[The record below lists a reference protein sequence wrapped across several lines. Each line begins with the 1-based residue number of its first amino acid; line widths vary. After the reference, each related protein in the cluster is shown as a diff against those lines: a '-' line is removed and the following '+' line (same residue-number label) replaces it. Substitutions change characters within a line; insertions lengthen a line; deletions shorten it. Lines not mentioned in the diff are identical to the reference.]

1 MLKIR
6 KMGHMM
12 DQESSFLD
20 WMSRK
25 NIFERDVHFKMG
37 VFLANSTQNLARC
50 SECSLAGWL
59 SMQVPRTHRL
69 PSWQTSSFPS
79 SSWFVR
85 TRQWQYLDH
94 RDNDK
99 GKDQLVRKNLCYP
112 EITLIS
118 TEVSGCF
125 RASRALQL
133 WKKGLEGIRGNI
145 FSLSISASLRVH
157 TVERQARFTKLG
169 SLQSIVSAVFS
180 HSHSSLALSLILSP
194 WIMPFILCF
203 AQWIPKEGQLS
214 VLLLKKKISEKARG
228 HCRLWF
234 PCRDGSVVHF
244 LMGIHIVLHKHT
256 F

>member
-1 MLKIR
+1 
-6 KMGHMM
+6 MGHMM

-25 NIFERDVHFKMG
+25 NILEGDVPFKMG
-37 VFLANSTQNLARC
+37 VFLANSTQSLARC
-50 SECSLAGWL
+50 RECSLAGWL

-69 PSWQTSSFPS
+69 PPWQTSSFPS
-79 SSWFVR
+79 SSWSVR

-112 EITLIS
+112 ERTLIS

-125 RASRALQL
+125 RASRVLQL
-133 WKKGLEGIRGNI
+133 WKKGLEGISGNI
-145 FSLSISASLRVH
+145 FSLYISFSLCPH
-157 TVERQARFTKLG
+157 SWMSGSLHQAR
-169 SLQSIVSAVFS
+169 SLQSLVSTVFS

-214 VLLLKKKISEKARG
+214 VLLFKKKKSEKARD
-228 HCRLWF
+228 HCRLWSL
-234 PCRDGSVVHF
+234 CRDGSVVH
-244 LMGIHIVLHKHT
+244 LLTGLHIVLHKHT